1 MSWANLKKQ
10 LKNSPGGL
18 KPKLN
23 LQAQAKVLKVVE
35 KEVVK
40 GEPPPP
46 KRLPMTR
53 DYYEDDNGVLHPAA
67 WLPTFRQLCLMES
80 PVFEL
85 LAWGNRGGGKSD
97 WLIADFCNDVGTG
110 LGADWRG
117 LIIRREHKDLA
128 DIVERSKKRIP
139 ALFPGAKFHAS
150 ADAMGWTFPDGARL
164 LFRHA
169 SRPEHISQFLG
180 QEWPWLGF
188 DELCNWSE
196 PTLYFD
202 IMSCARSSN
211 PRVRPR
217 VRSATNPWGPG
228 AHWVKDRF
236 IDKAGQ
242 GVIID
247 EEKKLTFGGIEETHI
262 ISRVHAR
269 IDFRD
274 NDFLLAADPTYLARI
289 APSDPAKRRA
299 WIDGEWDLS
308 VGGFFSGIWNTD
320 THVIAPFTVPHTWR
334 VDRSHDWGAASPH
347 CTLYFAESD
356 GCEVEIAP
364 GVSYTFPKG
373 TLFVIQEIYGW
384 NGEPNK
390 GNRQIDAEIA
400 RDIKAMDRTVQKV
413 HGVRVK
419 PGPADTQIFAAPQ
432 GKGIIDTYRSELVD
446 FVPADK
452 TPGSRVSGWKSVVD
466 KMVSSEPFSQGR
478 PMEGPGLFFFSSCVH
493 CIRTIPKLQRDEKKP
508 DDVDTDGEDHAGDV
522 LRYRVLAERKTA
534 IVGKM

>member
-1 MSWANLKKQ
+1 MSWSNLKKK
-10 LKNSPGGL
+10 LDNSPL
-18 KPKLN
+18 NPQPPLRAVPNKVFEKAKAPEAPKTLP
-23 LQAQAKVLKVVE
+23 VS
-35 KEVVK
+35 
-40 GEPPPP
+40 
-46 KRLPMTR
+46 KRYFK
-53 DYYEDDNGVLHPAA
+53 DANGVLHPEA
-67 WLPTFRQLCLMES
+67 WTPTYRQYKLLTC

-97 WLIADFCNDVGTG
+97 WLLADFCNDVGRG

-150 ADAMGWTFPDGARL
+150 ADALGWTFPDGARL

-211 PRVRPR
+211 SGVRPR
-217 VRSATNPWGPG
+217 IRAATNPWGPG
-228 AHWVKDRF
+228 AHWVKERF

-242 GVIID
+242 GVVID
-247 EEKKLTFGGIEETHI
+247 EERKLIVGGVEQVHI

-274 NDFLLAADPTYLARI
+274 NDYLTSADPTYLARI
-289 APSDPAKRRA
+289 APNDPAKRRA

-308 VGGFFSGIWNTD
+308 VGGFFSGIWD
-320 THVIAPFTVPHTWR
+320 IGTHVIDPFRIPSHWR
-334 VDRSHDWGAASPH
+334 VDRSHDWGASAPH
-347 CTLYFAESD
+347 CTLYFAESPGED
-356 GCEVEIAP
+356 VEIAP
-364 GVSYTFPKG
+364 GVMYFFPRG
-373 TLFVIQEIYGW
+373 TLIVIQEIYGW

-390 GNRQIDAEIA
+390 GCRQTDGEIA
-400 RDIKAMDRTVQKV
+400 RDIKAMDRTIQHL
-413 HGVRVK
+413 HGVRVVK
-419 PGPADTQIFAAPQ
+419 GPADTQIFAAPQ
-432 GKGIIDTYRSELVD
+432 GKAIIDTYRAEHVD
-446 FVPADK
+446 FDPADK
-452 TPGSRVSGWKSVVD
+452 TPGSRISGAKGIVD
-466 KMVSSEPFSQGR
+466 RMIASAPFGEGR
-478 PMEGPGLFFFSSCVH
+478 PMEAAGLFFFSTCIH
-493 CIRTIPKLQRDEKKP
+493 CIRTIPKLQRDEKEP
-508 DDVDTDGEDHAGDV
+508 DDVDSDGEDHAFDPV
-522 LRYRVLAERKTA
+522 RYRVLAERREVV
-534 IVGKM
+534 VGRM